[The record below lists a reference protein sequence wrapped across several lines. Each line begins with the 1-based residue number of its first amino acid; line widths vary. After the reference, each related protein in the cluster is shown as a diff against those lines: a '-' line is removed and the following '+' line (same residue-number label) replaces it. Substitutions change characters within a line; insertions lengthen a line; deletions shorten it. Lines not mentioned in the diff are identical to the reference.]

1 MSIFDDLI
9 ILQKESNVQLLN
21 YLLILAKL
29 IFITYSGTLFGSY
42 LLSLYFDV
50 KSKKGS
56 QTDELLSRDY
66 INLITPNK
74 TIAFG
79 LGIVPYVSIIA
90 IYAQLLYNTEAPV
103 VAYLILGFVFFL
115 LALIGAYSYK
125 HSLQLSLQMR
135 NIPPK
140 EPIEEG
146 DIYHYT
152 NAVTRLK
159 ARAGIWGFI
168 FLFFSLWI
176 LISSSSLAVDN
187 ERWATADFLSTLFS
201 IPSIIIYINFIT
213 AGLAV
218 TGMAFIVKFFIWD
231 KFTYKFTPEYGEKAQ
246 KLNASISL
254 FFMALQPVF
263 LILNLVLTPKYAVS
277 YFMFGF
283 ALAVLLISFY
293 TIHIIYVIVRNNRMN
308 YTSFAFYLVILVFFF
323 TIIKEQSA
331 FTVANKQ
338 QFAYLADEY
347 KQYETAKLALLG
359 KSEEKI
365 DGEELY
371 KVKCTACHQ
380 FEQRLV
386 GPPHKL
392 VLAKY
397 IGKKEELVKF
407 LLNPVKIDPQY
418 PAMPNQAL
426 KPKEAEAIAD
436 YMFEHYGPMLEK

>member
-1 MSIFDDLI
+1 MGIFNDLI
-9 ILQKESNVQLLN
+9 ILQKESNIQLLN

-42 LLSLYFDV
+42 LLSLYFNF

-56 QTDELLSRDY
+56 QTEQLLSRDY

-74 TIAFG
+74 TIAFA
-79 LGIVPYVSIIA
+79 LGIVPYISIIV
-90 IYAQLLYNTEAPV
+90 IYAQLLYNTDSPV
-103 VAYLILGFVFFL
+103 VLYLIWGFVFFL
-115 LALIGAYSYK
+115 IALIGAYSYK
-125 HSLQLSLQMR
+125 HSLQLSLQMAT
-135 NIPPK
+135 ISPK

-152 NAVTRLK
+152 QALSRLK
-159 ARAGIWGFI
+159 ARAGILGFV

-176 LISSSSLAVDN
+176 LISSSSLAVDK
-187 ERWATADFLSTLFS
+187 ERWVYADFISTLFS
-201 IPSIIIYINFIT
+201 IPAIIIYINFIT

-231 KFTYKFTPEYGEKAQ
+231 KYTYKFTPEYGEKAQ

-254 FFMALQPVF
+254 FFMAFQPIF

-293 TIHIIYVIVRNNRMN
+293 TIHIIYVIVRNNKMG
-308 YTSFAFYLVILVFFF
+308 YSSFAFYLVILVFFF

-347 KQYETAKLALLG
+347 KQYEEAKLASLG
-359 KSEEKI
+359 RTQESI
-365 DGEELY
+365 NGEELY

-380 FEQRLV
+380 FDQKLV

-392 VLAKY
+392 VLTKY
-397 IGKKEELVKF
+397 IGKKDELVKF
-407 LLNPVKIDPQY
+407 LLNPVKVDPEY